1 MATSCWNL
9 LLELVRN
16 SRYATKSF
24 HTWISILPRQPLF
37 FLPSFPLPLQMEI
50 YSPASLKKIQSQ
62 LENWRKRR
70 RRFFRSNGII
80 FLQTRKHNPVNHRN
94 RKRVM
99 HSERTKEAKV
109 SSNILPEW
117 INSPPPYLSILSR
130 FEEQPGLE
138 ISAVV
143 DDPSDW
149 NVPVTLIMN
158 DIVCSIDKVNPS
170 ESMLSCRQRPPWNA
184 IRTIDPSWPLDW
196 IIAPLPAPAFILFA
210 RPSTLANDSRPADR
224 DASSPGKM
232 PPGIQDGTLPSEIV
246 RTRRGRGKKKRKR
259 NDNLLRTTTLVS
271 SSASIPRGRDKN
283 RVLFPSGDS
292 ERKFCLNLDGFI
304 RWWKRKFDLGFD

>member
-1 MATSCWNL
+1 
-9 LLELVRN
+9 
-16 SRYATKSF
+16 
-24 HTWISILPRQPLF
+24 
-37 FLPSFPLPLQMEI
+37 
-50 YSPASLKKIQSQ
+50 
-62 LENWRKRR
+62 
-70 RRFFRSNGII
+70 
-80 FLQTRKHNPVNHRN
+80 
-94 RKRVM
+94 M

-196 IIAPLPAPAFILFA
+196 IIVPLPAPAFILFA

-246 RTRRGRGKKKRKR
+246 RTRRGRGKKKKGKG
-259 NDNLLRTTTLVS
+259 TTTCFEQQLWFRR
-271 SSASIPRGRDKN
+271 AHRFRG
-283 RVLFPSGDS
+283 
-292 ERKFCLNLDGFI
+292 
-304 RWWKRKFDLGFD
+304 KRQK

>member
-24 HTWISILPRQPLF
+24 HTWISILSRQPLF

-50 YSPASLKKIQSQ
+50 YSPASLKKNPIATG
-62 LENWRKRR
+62 KR

-117 INSPPPYLSILSR
+117 INSPPPYLSILSKNNR
-130 FEEQPGLE
+130 GWKSRRWST
-138 ISAVV
+138 I
-143 DDPSDW
+143 
-149 NVPVTLIMN
+149 
-158 DIVCSIDKVNPS
+158 
-170 ESMLSCRQRPPWNA
+170 PP
-184 IRTIDPSWPLDW
+184 TEMSQ
-196 IIAPLPAPAFILFA
+196 
-210 RPSTLANDSRPADR
+210 SH
-224 DASSPGKM
+224 
-232 PPGIQDGTLPSEIV
+232 
-246 RTRRGRGKKKRKR
+246 
-259 NDNLLRTTTLVS
+259 
-271 SSASIPRGRDKN
+271 
-283 RVLFPSGDS
+283 
-292 ERKFCLNLDGFI
+292 
-304 RWWKRKFDLGFD
+304 